1 MRSFS
6 EHNIVGTN
14 GGKGKE
20 GIYRLAP
27 FAHIEGEWKL
37 LGGGGKKN
45 IYFWEGKRTVMNKK
59 RVKRETCILICLI
72 KIT

>member
-37 LGGGGKKN
+37 LGGGGKKKY
-45 IYFWEGKRTVMNKK
+45 IFFGKEN
-59 RVKRETCILICLI
+59 EQL
-72 KIT
+72 

>member
-27 FAHIEGEWKL
+27 FAHIEGEWKR
-37 LGGGGKKN
+37 LGGGGKKK
-45 IYFWEGKRTVMNKK
+45 IY
-59 RVKRETCILICLI
+59 ILGRKTNSYEQEKSKTRDLY
-72 KIT
+72 TYLFD